1 MVFARTAQ
9 EEDEQEAP
17 GERRRPDEDARAGHR
32 REKQRHLAGHLEDD
46 EAYQPVR
53 RPKDD
58 RREAQAYPS
67 LAASRVRTR
76 RRVGHDRSGAHI
88 QLVSLATSSLKPVRR
103 PSARPRVETF
113 VTCAYSSKLRR
124 PMTPSSNSRRARAMA
139 RSRRRSRRPGSSRSR
154 REAAASAV
162 ASPTGI
168 VKPDSPSRET
178 HGTPEY
184 GIDVLI
190 TGHPLAIAST

>member
-32 REKQRHLAGHLEDD
+32 REKQRHLAGHLEED

-58 RREAQAYPS
+58 SREAQAYPS

-76 RRVGHDRSGAHI
+76 RR
-88 QLVSLATSSLKPVRR
+88 
-103 PSARPRVETF
+103 
-113 VTCAYSSKLRR
+113 
-124 PMTPSSNSRRARAMA
+124 
-139 RSRRRSRRPGSSRSR
+139 
-154 REAAASAV
+154 
-162 ASPTGI
+162 